1 MADLE
6 ERALR
11 AIQAERE
18 GVLQSELWKILS
30 IDSRKCSRVVKKLL
44 DEDLIERVEHK
55 GEGIK
60 TYRLRAKEQALRP
73 DLILAGGE
81 IIPCISCDQECVVE
95 DCHLLVDWIYQLA
108 IDEAKK

>member
-6 ERALR
+6 ERALK

-44 DEDLIERVEHK
+44 DDGLIERIEYK
-55 GEGIK
+55 GDGIK
-60 TYRLRAKEQALRP
+60 TYRIRAKEQALRP

-81 IIPCISCDQECVVE
+81 IIPCIACDQECVVE
-95 DCHLLVDWIYQLA
+95 NCNLLVDWIYQLA
-108 IDEAKK
+108 IEEAKK

>member
-6 ERALR
+6 ERALK
-11 AIQAERE
+11 AVQAERE

-30 IDSRKCSRVVKKLL
+30 IDSRKCSRIVKKLV
-44 DEDLIERVEHK
+44 DDGLIERIEYK
-55 GEGIK
+55 GDGIK

-81 IIPCISCDQECVVE
+81 IIPCIACDQECVVE
-95 DCHLLVDWIYQLA
+95 ECHLLVDWIYQLA
-108 IDEAKK
+108 IDDAQK